1 MGDGRDTAPRSA
13 TLYLKQLED
22 FIKELGYGELA
33 TIVGRY
39 YAMDRDKRWE
49 RVKIAVDGL
58 IKGEGQTL
66 TTQSV
71 PGAIEAVEENY
82 KKDVTD
88 EFLKPIIVNGD
99 EGRIK
104 ENDTIFTFNYRSD
117 RMRELTTVLGK
128 VEEGLVDTEIPG
140 GLEIYTMSQYKKEF
154 PFKVAFPPQAM
165 TNVLAE
171 WLSAKGVKQAHVA
184 GECFTTGL
192 KDF

>member
-1 MGDGRDTAPRSA
+1 
-13 TLYLKQLED
+13 
-22 FIKELGYGELA
+22 
-33 TIVGRY
+33 
-39 YAMDRDKRWE
+39 MDRDKRWE

-58 IKGEGQTL
+58 LKGEGEKL
-66 TTQSV
+66 TTQTSE
-71 PGAIEAVEENY
+71 GAIAAVEENY

-104 ENDTIFTFNYRSD
+104 ANDTIFTFNYRSD
-117 RMRELTTVLGK
+117 RMREITTVLGQ
-128 VEEGLVDTEIPG
+128 VEKDLVDTDIPE

-171 WLSAKGVKQAHVA
+171 WLGAKGVKQAHVA
-184 GECFTTGL
+184 GEGFRVCSYRLGR
-192 KDF
+192 